1 MRCLTKPKLP
11 TSPPGIILGGL
22 FLCLQ
27 VCPVF
32 AQELSPYFY
41 DQQWLKLGYYTT
53 GKGQYSS
60 EIITDQFFLSEAG
73 KSSPGK
79 ELIATVEAMRLPF
92 SKENPNDHAI
102 CKFPARYL
110 WLVQKGLID
119 NNKNIFEVC
128 ANFKKWVKPE
138 GLQSASIVFVTGYLG
153 NPASS
158 FGHALLKI
166 NNTENYLSRDLLDYA
181 VNYGAIVP
189 DGENGMIYA
198 LFGLFGGY
206 EAGFTARDVYEE
218 SHIYLER
225 ELRDMWEYPLNLTR
239 PQLEFLVARIWE
251 LLGNKYQYF
260 FLDKNCSYRML
271 ELLELVLDEDLE
283 KDKGY
288 WNIPSSLFFSL
299 SENTNVIGEARLIP
313 SSQRALLNRYN
324 LLNDRQREVLL
335 NIIREAPSDYAALP
349 EKERIEVADTVVRY
363 YKYKKVDDADKEGL
377 YEEKKKFWLMQRL
390 EEPPAKS
397 VEVDSHE
404 GRFPPTF
411 GHKPSLL
418 RIETRDIDG
427 VDPELLLGI
436 SGSYH
441 DRLSLQDGAL
451 EDNEFI
457 AIDISVSVEE
467 DSIKLDQFTFASI
480 TKFLNSKNAMFDT
493 RGISWGAEL
502 GYARENEVRQFNG
515 LYMSGGIGKSRY
527 VKSSLAFIFINATV
541 SEKAI
546 YEDDLGLELSTGL
559 FFDICEK
566 CSSLLKVD
574 APLKDS
580 DIVEARIH
588 FNNRYL
594 FDKDMEGRINFI
606 IEDDSIL
613 STNLSL
619 NFYW

>member
-1 MRCLTKPKLP
+1 M
-11 TSPPGIILGGL
+11 
-22 FLCLQ
+22 
-27 VCPVF
+27 
-32 AQELSPYFY
+32 
-41 DQQWLKLGYYTT
+41 
-53 GKGQYSS
+53 S

-92 SKENPNDHAI
+92 GKGDPNDHAI

-110 WLVQKGLID
+110 WLGQKELID
-119 NNKNIFEVC
+119 KKINIFEEC
-128 ANFKKWVKPE
+128 TNFKKWVKPG
-138 GLQSASIVFVTGYLG
+138 GLHSASIVFVTGYLG
-153 NPASS
+153 NPAST

-166 NNTENYLSRDLLDYA
+166 NNTVNYRSRDLLDYA

-239 PQLEFLVARIWE
+239 PQLELLVARIWE

-260 FLDKNCSYRML
+260 FLDKNCSYRMT

-283 KDKGY
+283 RDKGY

-299 SENTNVIGEARLIP
+299 TENTNVVGEARLIP
-313 SSQRALLNRYN
+313 SSQRALVNRYN

-335 NIIREAPSDYAALP
+335 NIISEAPSDYEELP
-349 EKERIEVADTVVRY
+349 QKERIEVVDTVVRY
-363 YKYKKVDDADKEGL
+363 YKYKKVDDPDEEEL
-377 YEEKKKFWLMQRL
+377 YEEKKNFWLMQRL
-390 EEPPAKS
+390 EEPAAKS
-397 VEVDSHE
+397 VAVDSYE

-411 GHKPSLL
+411 GHKPSLFEL
-418 RIETRDIDG
+418 EARDMEG
-427 VDPELLLGI
+427 ADPELLLGI

-451 EDNEFI
+451 EDTEFI
-457 AIDISVSVEE
+457 AIDISVSLEE
-467 DSIKLDQFTFASI
+467 DSIKLDQFIFASI
-480 TKFLNSKNAMFDT
+480 IKYLNSKNAMFDT
-493 RGISWGAEL
+493 RGISWGVEL
-502 GYARENEVRQFNG
+502 GYARENEVRQFSG
-515 LYMSGGIGKSRY
+515 LYLTGGIGKSRY
-527 VKSSLAFIFINATV
+527 LKSNLAFLFINTTV
-541 SEKAI
+541 SENAV
-546 YEDDLGLELSTGL
+546 YEDDLGLKFAAGL
-559 FFDICEK
+559 FFDICKK
-566 CSSLLKVD
+566 CSSLLMVD
-574 APLKDS
+574 VPLNDA
-580 DIVEARIH
+580 DALETRIN
-588 FNNRYL
+588 FNNRYS
-594 FDKDMEGRINFI
+594 FDRDMEGRISII
-606 IEDDSIL
+606 IEDDSVI